1 MSRHFQMIR
10 IFSGLLCVLIT
21 TSLLYG
27 DGLTPR
33 EEFFENQVRP
43 LLIEKCQECH
53 GPELQESDL
62 RLDGLAFVLQGGISG
77 PAAVA
82 RNVEESFI
90 IQAVL
95 GQGDFERMPPDEPLS
110 RAEITVLQKWV
121 RMGLPWPASDEPVT
135 PSLGD
140 QVAINK
146 IAETHWAFQ
155 PIANPAVPAIEGQW
169 STWVANPID
178 AFVIRELIDNDLQPS
193 PAAERSVLVR
203 RLYFDL
209 IGLPPTADEVDAFVR
224 DPKPTNEVV
233 ANTIEQLLESN
244 HHGERWARYWLDLAR
259 YADTRDW
266 QAQAEL
272 RYPYAY
278 TYRDYVIA
286 SLNDDKPYDQ
296 FLREQIAADFYTDDP
311 AAPQLA
317 ALGLLTVGPQ
327 FRNNKIE
334 QAADK
339 IDVVCRGLMGITVA
353 CARCHDHKYDPVPT
367 EDFYSLYG
375 VFASSKTADDFPV
388 IPTDEPSGP
397 QQADFEKK
405 HAAKQR
411 ELAQYKKELRAD
423 AVKELRSKL
432 PVYIKGFTMM
442 GLERKLDIRGAIS
455 KLKVRD
461 IAMTPLNDSL
471 TSELKS
477 NRWRDDAVL
486 GPWHDGLS
494 ISEAEFKKQQSTLLK
509 KWSGD
514 DSLNPRVKQ
523 KLKSSTPKTRS
534 ELALV
539 YADVF
544 DETLKQWNAFK
555 KSHPDAEGFD
565 DDSLESIR
573 TRLLGA
579 GGWFDLDVEK
589 VASASRLSGK
599 GRKELGDREKA
610 ITEVEASHPAAPPRA
625 MTVVDLEKPI
635 TPFVM
640 LRGEPNRRG
649 DRVPRQFLSVLSSGK
664 PKPFRNGSGR
674 QELAESIADENN
686 PLTARVYVNR
696 VWERYFG
703 SGLVESLDDFGL
715 RTAPPSHPELLDWLA
730 SEFMRNGWSMKWLH
744 QTITSSNTY
753 AQSSDAN
760 DRGLQLDPENRLYWR
775 QNRRRL
781 DFEAMRDSMLT
792 VANSLDRT
800 IGGRSVKLSETP
812 YTLRRSIYAYIDR
825 IELDPMLRTFD
836 FASPTASAASRAETT
851 IPQQALFNMNHPFVA
866 ELARKVSAIAANESA
881 MDVQVLQIYRQVYS
895 RDPSPQEQSMAKAF
909 LKSSSETAVTQDQVW
924 QYGYGPLV
932 TPDASAEASP
942 TFSPL
947 EFWTG
952 SSYQVSSEFPDPV
965 LKHLRITANGAHPG
979 KNDDLCVIR
988 RWSAPDDG
996 VIQIRGKLKH
1006 SRDNGDGV
1014 TATIRSKSLA
1024 ESFTVTNSE
1033 AKTDVDRL
1041 PVTKGQVVD
1050 FVVSPRSSTTADAH
1064 IWTIEIQGI
1073 DGAIADSDWNSS
1085 ADFQAPPPP
1094 PLTPLA
1100 QLAQALMLTNEFL
1113 YID

>member
-1 MSRHFQMIR
+1 MKR
-10 IFSGLLCVLIT
+10 IFSGLLCFLIT
-21 TSLLYG
+21 TSHLYG

-62 RLDGLAFVLQGGISG
+62 RLDNLAFVLQGGISG

-82 RNVEESFI
+82 RNVDESFI
-90 IQAVL
+90 IKAVL
-95 GQGDFERMPPDEPLS
+95 GQDGFERMPPDEPLS

-146 IAETHWAFQ
+146 IAETHWSFQ
-155 PIANPAVPAIEGQW
+155 PIANPAVPEIEGPW
-169 STWVANPID
+169 KTWAAHPVD
-178 AFVIRELIDNDLQPS
+178 AFIARQLIDNDLQPS

-209 IGLPPTADEVDAFVR
+209 IGLPPTADQVDAFVD
-224 DPKPTNEVV
+224 DPKPTDEVV
-233 ANTIEQLLESN
+233 ANTIEQLLQSD

-311 AAPQLA
+311 AAPELA

-327 FRNNKIE
+327 FRNNKVE

-388 IPTDEPSGP
+388 IPTGDPPVSMK
-397 QQADFEKK
+397 ADFEKK
-405 HAAKQR
+405 LAAKQR
-411 ELAQYKKELRAD
+411 ELAQYKKELRED

-432 PVYIKGFTMM
+432 PLYIKGFTMM
-442 GLERKLDIRGAIS
+442 GLENKIDIRGAIS

-471 TSELKS
+471 SRELKS
-477 NRWRDDAVL
+477 NRWQDDAVL

-494 ISEAEFKKQQSTLLK
+494 LSEAAFKKQQPTLLK

-514 DSLNPRVKQ
+514 KSLNPRIQQ
-523 KLKSSTPKTRS
+523 KLKSSPPKTRS
-534 ELALV
+534 ELALA

-544 DETLKQWNAFK
+544 DEILKQWNAFK

-565 DDSLESIR
+565 DESLESIR

-589 VASASRLSGK
+589 VALASRLSGK

-649 DRVPRQFLSVLSSGK
+649 DRVPRQFLSVLSDGK
-664 PKPFRNGSGR
+664 PEPFRNGSGR

-696 VWERYFG
+696 VWARYFG

-715 RTAPPSHPELLDWLA
+715 RTSPPSHPELLDWLA

-744 QTITSSNTY
+744 RTITSSNAY

-760 DRGLQLDPENRLYWR
+760 DRGLQLDPENRLVWR

-800 IGGRSVKLSETP
+800 IGGRSVKLSEIP
-812 YTLRRSIYAYIDR
+812 YTHRRSIYAYIDR

-866 ELARKVSAIAANESA
+866 ELAREVAGIAASESA
-881 MDVQVLQIYRQVYS
+881 TETQVKKVYRQVYS
-895 RDPSPQEQSMAKAF
+895 RDPSPEEQSMATTF
-909 LKSSSETAVTQDQVW
+909 LQSSSETVVTQGQVW
-924 QYGYGPLV
+924 QYGYGPFV
-932 TPDASAEASP
+932 AAENSDDSLP
-942 TFSPL
+942 EFTPL

-952 SSYQVSSEFPDPV
+952 SSYQASSEFPDPV
-965 LKHLRITANGAHPG
+965 MKHLRITANGAHPG
-979 KNDDLCVIR
+979 KNEDFCVIR
-988 RWSAPDDG
+988 RWTAADDG
-996 VIQIRGKLKH
+996 VVKISGKLKH
-1006 SRDNGDGV
+1006 ARDNGDGV
-1014 TATIRSKSLA
+1014 TATIRSKSFA
-1024 ESFTVTNSE
+1024 ESFTVANSE
-1033 AKTDVDRL
+1033 TETIVDRL
-1041 PVTKGQVVD
+1041 AVVKGQVID
-1050 FVVSPRSSTTADAH
+1050 FVVSPRSTTTADAH
-1064 IWTIEIQGI
+1064 IWTIEIEGI
-1073 DGAIADSDWNSS
+1073 EGAISKATWNSS

>member
-1 MSRHFQMIR
+1 MKR
-10 IFSGLLCVLIT
+10 IFSGFLCFLIT
-21 TSLLYG
+21 TTLLYG

-53 GPELQESDL
+53 GSELQESDL

-82 RNVEESFI
+82 RNVDESFI
-90 IQAVL
+90 IKAVL
-95 GQGDFERMPPDEPLS
+95 GQDGFESMPPDEPLS
-110 RAEITVLQKWV
+110 HAEVAVLQKWV
-121 RMGLPWPASDEPVT
+121 RMGLPWPASDEPVA

-155 PIANPAVPAIEGQW
+155 PIANPPVPKIEGRW
-169 STWVANPID
+169 ETWVANPVD
-178 AFVIRELIDNDLQPS
+178 AFIARELIDNDLQPS

-224 DPKPTNEVV
+224 DPRTTDVVV
-233 ANTIEQLLESN
+233 ASTIEQLLASD

-278 TYRDYVIA
+278 TYRDYVID
-286 SLNDDKPYDQ
+286 SLNEDKPYDQ

-311 AAPQLA
+311 AAPELA
-317 ALGLLTVGPQ
+317 AMGLLTVGPQ
-327 FRNNKIE
+327 FRNNRVE

-375 VFASSKTADDFPV
+375 VFASSKTADDFPI
-388 IPTDEPSGP
+388 IPTDQPRGEL
-397 QQADFEKK
+397 QADFEKK
-405 HAAKQR
+405 LAAKQH
-411 ELAQYKKELRAD
+411 ELLQYKKQLRAD

-432 PVYIKGFTMM
+432 PLYVKGFTMM
-442 GLERKLDIRGAIS
+442 TLEGKLDIRSAIS
-455 KLKVRD
+455 KLKVVD

-471 TSELKS
+471 AQELKN
-477 NRWRDDAVL
+477 NRWKDDAVL

-494 ISEAEFKKQQSTLLK
+494 LSEAAFKKQRPALLE
-509 KWSGD
+509 KWSRD
-514 DSLNPRVKQ
+514 DSLNPQIKR
-523 KLKSSTPKTRS
+523 KLTSTSPKSRA
-534 ELALV
+534 ELALA

-544 DETLKQWNAFK
+544 DATLKQWNGFK
-555 KSHPDAEGFD
+555 KSHPDAEVFD
-565 DDSLESIR
+565 DDSLEAIR
-573 TRLLGA
+573 VRLLGRE
-579 GGWFDLDVEK
+579 GWFDLDVEK

-599 GRKELGDREKA
+599 GRKKLGDLEKA

-640 LRGEPNRRG
+640 LRGEPKRRG
-649 DRVPRQFLSVLSSGK
+649 DRVPRQFLSVLSDGK

-696 VWERYFG
+696 VWARYFG

-715 RTAPPSHPELLDWLA
+715 RTAPPSHPDLLDWLA

-744 QTITSSNTY
+744 QVITSSHTY

-760 DRGLQLDPENRLYWR
+760 DRGLQLDPENRLVWR

-812 YTLRRSIYAYIDR
+812 YTHRRSIYAYIDR

-866 ELARKVSAIAANESA
+866 ELAREVASIAADESS
-881 MDVQVLQIYRQVYS
+881 MDEQVEKVYRQVYS
-895 RDPSPQEQSMAKAF
+895 RDPSPQERSMASAF
-909 LKSSSETAVTQDQVW
+909 LTSSSGTVATQDQVW

-932 TPDASAEASP
+932 VPENADDPLAA
-942 TFSPL
+942 FSPL

-952 SSYQVSSEFPDPV
+952 SVYQFSSEFPDPV
-965 LKHLRITANGAHPG
+965 MKHLRITANGAHPG
-979 KNDDLCVIR
+979 RNDDFCVIR
-988 RWSAPDDG
+988 RWTAPDDG
-996 VIQIRGKLKH
+996 VVEVSGKLKH
-1006 SRDNGDGV
+1006 ARDNGDGV
-1014 TATIRSKSLA
+1014 TATVRSKSLA
-1024 ESFTVTNSE
+1024 ESFTVANSE
-1033 AKTDVDRL
+1033 TKTTVDRI
-1041 PVTKGQVVD
+1041 PVVKGQVVD
-1050 FVVSPRSSTTADAH
+1050 FVVSPRSTTTADAH
-1064 IWTIEIQGI
+1064 IWTIEIKGI
-1073 DGAIADSDWNSS
+1073 EGEIADSAWNSS